1 MDAPQLPLTGFSGPV
16 EDRLAIRELVDAY
29 GDAVARRDA
38 DAWIRT
44 WAPQGRWL
52 IRGAVLAGHAE
63 LRRTWLAAM
72 AAHRF
77 VSFQA
82 QPGAIAVQGSAA
94 RMRVHTTEWLVPLE
108 GPARLQHGC
117 YEDQLVRE
125 AGRWQFAERSFTV
138 LSTQPF

>member
-1 MDAPQLPLTGFSGPV
+1 MREMTGVRWVVALTAAQTASVCAAQSPFATLS
-16 EDRLAIRELVDAY
+16 R
-29 GDAVARRDA
+29 ARDEVRA
-38 DAWIRT
+38 LKEK
-44 WAPQGRWL
+44 G
-52 IRGAVLAGHAE
+52 
-63 LRRTWLAAM
+63 
-72 AAHRF
+72 
-77 VSFQA
+77 
-82 QPGAIAVQGSAA
+82 PGAIAVQGSAA